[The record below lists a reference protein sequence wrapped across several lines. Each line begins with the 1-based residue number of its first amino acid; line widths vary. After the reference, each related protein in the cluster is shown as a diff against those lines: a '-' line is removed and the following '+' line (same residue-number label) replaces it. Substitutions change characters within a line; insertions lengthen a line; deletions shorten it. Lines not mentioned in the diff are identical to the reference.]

1 MSNLEGLLV
10 LSKVQRGFTI
20 IEVIFV
26 IVIISILLVASI
38 SNTNN

>member
-1 MSNLEGLLV
+1 MINLEGLLG
-10 LSKVQRGFTI
+10 LPKVQRGFTI